1 MTVAHWYNTHVNQ
14 QWATIW
20 LVGLALFLLLVFVTQ
35 LRAVLIRAGGEQRLW
50 PNIVFASMI
59 LLVGATIVSGS
70 FTITLFLASHNH
82 DYAVAHFINFYE
94 QNNELLLLA
103 GVVFLTLSA
112 GLAIL
117 LNRGANPL
125 PKRLGWYS
133 LLVAVVGMAGPF
145 SFFCLPVRVPHL
157 GPGDGHRDRGQDPAR
172 HPRRR
177 RGRRA
182 AVAARQAGSRSQRRT
197 AELQRTPTAGPRC
210 AYSAGAGLLS
220 RPPFAP
226 GAIRLRAAVKI
237 IRTAMPMMA
246 RSSSIW
252 AETTRRAV
260 SVLGVMSPKP
270 TVENTLIVK

>member
-1 MTVAHWYNTHVNQ
+1 MKDSAINRWLWLIGLVAVALIFVSFGPLSGNMPNENASGVTVAHWYNTHVNQ

-20 LVGLALFLLLVFVTQ
+20 LVGLALFLLLVFATQ

-133 LLVAVVGMAGPF
+133 LLVAVVGMAGPLSFF
-145 SFFCLPVRVPHL
+145 SFLFGFPIWVVAT
-157 GPGDGHRDRGQDPAR
+157 GIVIAVKD
-172 HPRRR
+172 R
-177 RGRRA
+177 RGTLATPDGGGTSVAARQEA
-182 AVAARQAGSRSQRRT
+182 AVAA
-197 AELQRTPTAGPRC
+197 
-210 AYSAGAGLLS
+210 
-220 RPPFAP
+220 
-226 GAIRLRAAVKI
+226 
-237 IRTAMPMMA
+237 
-246 RSSSIW
+246 
-252 AETTRRAV
+252 
-260 SVLGVMSPKP
+260 
-270 TVENTLIVK
+270 